1 MIIHT
6 NPLQECIQPEG
17 TPRFRGGLAALEKLC
32 AQLSV
37 PVILKETGCGFSL
50 KTLARLQET
59 GLAAIDVS
67 GRGGTHWGRVE
78 SQRLSAEQIQFSAG
92 KTFADWGISTVDSI
106 LAAKSLQLT
115 AEVWASGGVRTGLD
129 AAKLLAMGASMVGMA
144 QPLLAAALEG
154 EEKLVQQIEQL
165 NYELMVAMFCTG
177 TESVLELRKGDV
189 WKMK

>member
-1 MIIHT
+1 MAT
-6 NPLQECIQPEG
+6 
-17 TPRFRGGLAALEKLC
+17 RSLE
-32 AQLSV
+32 
-37 PVILKETGCGFSL
+37 SL
-50 KTLARLQET
+50 
-59 GLAAIDVS
+59 V
-67 GRGGTHWGRVE
+67 
-78 SQRLSAEQIQFSAG
+78 
-92 KTFADWGISTVDSI
+92 
-106 LAAKSLQLT
+106 AAKSLQLT

-129 AAKLLAMGASMVGMA
+129 AAKLLAMGASMVGLA